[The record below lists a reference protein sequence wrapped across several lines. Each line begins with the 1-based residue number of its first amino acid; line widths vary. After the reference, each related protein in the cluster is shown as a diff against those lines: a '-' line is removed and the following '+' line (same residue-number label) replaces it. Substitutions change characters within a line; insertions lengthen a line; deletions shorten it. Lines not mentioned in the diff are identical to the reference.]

1 MAETTFTV
9 QCYLKGSVQTSI
21 DSSGVI
27 TKTFT
32 WMVLNQNETNTLLE
46 WLAFQD
52 YVEHEWAGHSG
63 DNWKKPI
70 QIAGEKECTSYATDD
85 SSFLVD
91 NISVETPSGRTHVE
105 VTYTCVGNGDIIK
118 RFTEGGLSIN
128 SSDER
133 SKSFSFRYNVPQKDV
148 TFDGNTWKAPD
159 LEAVETT
166 IDGLFKIN
174 DKVEWADSTGH
185 TYVVDNVSV
194 SQESPTVYNVNVSLK
209 DMAKMRI
216 GLVSVNEDSFGQKTL
231 STTWRLSKEVYDDTT
246 LPSSG
251 DELGTWLGD
260 GYEGTNYDKFIVT
273 GVEHSPDGILGYLV
287 TINAK
292 DTTLTQ
298 LHTQRDY
305 KWNGTGLEKS
315 ASVVYQLHSKED
327 AEQFLDNLGRET
339 LDVDGESFTIRDA
352 NITQNGKE
360 DYELSLSLSDD
371 LTPLIVNI
379 GSNSPDDLEKDI
391 QVSMTYGTFRLT
403 PHQCG
408 LFRSLSN
415 LAYYPVNQPPNTKFN
430 TRVLVSDLQEMD
442 NRWTDAYI
450 RSILTGINPHIG
462 FSTIVECLDGNNN
475 KIDKGFWATYPIGSG
490 SSVDDPK
497 YINGFKLLQYVY
509 PQPTNT
515 ETAYGEIPKY
525 SEFFTP
531 WVAKNDLLILPGGSK
546 YRGQYINTDLSNYPK
561 YDNGLD
567 MALPQRWLNRKIP
580 YMDCTVT
587 MNYRGKLQTNVKK
600 DWDDYFIKA
609 VKQICK
615 EAELQGKESDSNF
628 NKYFMMPYEQAAR
641 NHNQYPL
648 TSFKRTGISF
658 QRIIDTKGHEWTQIT
673 MNIQALCGDYWN
685 YNYKDKVDFE

>member
-52 YVEHEWAGHSG
+52 YVEHEWAGQIG

-70 QIAGEKECTSYATDD
+70 QVAGEKECTSYATDD

-91 NISVETPSGRTHVE
+91 NISSETPSGRTHVE

-133 SKSFSFRYNVPQKDV
+133 SKSFSFKYNVPQKDV

-159 LEAVETT
+159 LAAVEST

-251 DELGTWLGD
+251 DELGAWLGG
-260 GYEGTNYDKFIVT
+260 GYDGTNYDKFIVT
-273 GVEHSPDGILGYLV
+273 SVEHSPDGILGYLV

-292 DTTLTQ
+292 DTTMTQ

-305 KWNGTGLEKS
+305 KWNGSGLEKS

-415 LAYYPVNQPPNTKFN
+415 LDYYAINNPPNTKFK
-430 TRVLVSDLQEMD
+430 TKILVSDLQEMD
-442 NRWTDAYI
+442 GRWTNAYLTNLV
-450 RSILTGINPHIG
+450 RSADPHIG
-462 FSTIVECLDGNNN
+462 FS
-475 KIDKGFWATYPIGSG
+475 KILNCYNQDDRPLKRELWGSTEYPIGY
-490 SSVDDPK
+490 SSTGK
-497 YINGFKLLQYVY
+497 YINAFQLSQYVY

-515 ETAYGEIPKY
+515 ETAYGETPKY

-628 NKYFMMPYEQAAR
+628 NKYFMMPYEKAAK
-641 NHNQYPL
+641 NHSQYPL
-648 TSFKRTGISF
+648 TSFKRTGMSV